1 MRRLV
6 IRLVFGG
13 CVPIQVGCFGSV
25 GLLLLHVSDSMLP
38 AQVAELAFEHPVGDL
53 HKRLIVPS
61 AVIDSL
67 VSSHV
72 GADDQR
78 GRVFPYAQVDDGARS
93 FEHVVMYAP
102 APFVAQRLDSAAGFQ
117 SVPIL
122 VQSAFQVR
130 QPLVVVLVD

>member
-1 MRRLV
+1 
-6 IRLVFGG
+6 
-13 CVPIQVGCFGSV
+13 
-25 GLLLLHVSDSMLP
+25 MLP
-38 AQVAELAFEHPVGDL
+38 AQVAELAFEYPVGDL
-53 HKRLIVPS
+53 HEHLIVPS

-78 GRVFPYAQVDDGARS
+78 GCVFPYTQADDGVRS
-93 FEHVVMYAP
+93 FEHTVMYAP
-102 APFVAQRLDSAAGFQ
+102 APFVAQRLDSEAGFQ

-122 VQSAFQVR
+122 VQSAFQVC